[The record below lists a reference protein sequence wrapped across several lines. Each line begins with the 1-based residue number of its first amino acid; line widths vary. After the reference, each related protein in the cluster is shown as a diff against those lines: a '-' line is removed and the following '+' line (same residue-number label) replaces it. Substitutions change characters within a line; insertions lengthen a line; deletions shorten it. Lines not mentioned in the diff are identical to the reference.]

1 MPRSASAS
9 VRPLYAVALK
19 LLSSM
24 PPVSVISHP
33 DIPTPGLAAPVG
45 LAPSSLLCAHP
56 AAISAN
62 SPKTATNRASFVIS
76 PSSLPFST
84 NHTQAPFQ
92 ADGPISLR
100 TEQPV
105 PEVAEARQDISAVVQ
120 LPVDRGGE
128 DRDIRVFGLHLA
140 DSLGRGDDA
149 HEPDRRRAAAPD
161 PPVASI
167 GSSTST
173 WRSATCGNFR

>member
-76 PSSLPFST
+76 PLLSPLLDESYASALPGGRPDLT
-84 NHTQAPFQ
+84 PYRTA
-92 ADGPISLR
+92 GPRSRRGPAGYIRGRS
-100 TEQPV
+100 
-105 PEVAEARQDISAVVQ
+105 VA
-120 LPVDRGGE
+120 
-128 DRDIRVFGLHLA
+128 
-140 DSLGRGDDA
+140 GR
-149 HEPDRRRAAAPD
+149 PRR
-161 PPVASI
+161 
-167 GSSTST
+167 
-173 WRSATCGNFR
+173 